1 MKPVKIMKLKTQ
13 PVSIA
18 LLNKSVKTVPDLT
31 MITIVGLRIII
42 QVGML
47 LNTEQSLELTT

>member
-47 LNTEQSLELTT
+47 LNTEQLLELKT